1 MKVTT
6 DACLFGAWVST
17 EIQKTGERKES
28 ALDIGCGT
36 GLLSLML
43 AQKNNI
49 AIDAVEIDSNAAEQA
64 KENVSVSP
72 WHDQIHVHHTDVLAF
87 RTTKQYDR
95 ILSNP
100 PFYEGELRSARQ
112 QKNTAHHDEGLTLNL
127 LFPFIQKHLA
137 DNGIFFLLLPTK
149 REKDFENL
157 LVQFGFSLYKKI
169 AVRQTVKHEP
179 FRLLLEVGKKQTGS
193 TVLADMSIKNENNE
207 YTPEFVELLKDYYL
221 YL

>member
-6 DACLFGAWVST
+6 DACLFGAWVSAEVQNT
-17 EIQKTGERKES
+17 KKKSVS
-28 ALDIGCGT
+28 AIDIGCGT

-72 WHDQIHVHHTDVLAF
+72 WHDQIHVHHTDVLSF
-87 RTTKQYDR
+87 QTTKQYDC
-95 ILSNP
+95 IFSNP
-100 PFYEGELRSARQ
+100 PFYESELRSARQ
-112 QKNTAHHDEGLTLNL
+112 QKNMAHHDEGLTLNL

-137 DNGIFFLLLPTK
+137 DDGNFFLLLPTK

-157 LVQFGFSLYKKI
+157 LVQFGFFLYKKI
-169 AVRQTVKHEP
+169 AVRQTVKHAP
-179 FRLLLEVGKKQTGS
+179 FRLLLEAGKKQTAS
-193 TVLADMSIKNENNE
+193 TVLADMSIKNESNE
-207 YTPEFVELLKDYYL
+207 YTPAFVELLKDYYL